1 MIEIPYVLLQTVIYC
16 LIVYRMIDF
25 EWTAVK
31 FFWFLFFMF
40 FSFLYFTFYGMMA
53 IALTPNSDIAAVVA
67 AAFYGIWNIFAGFVT
82 PLAVS
87 FYLNQLSHIFF
98 FLLTNKNTMVIKTL
112 CFVSGLLQRIP
123 IWWKWYYWACPVGWS
138 LYGLFVSQFSDR
150 GDVMETGETVKA
162 FLRRYFGFRHDFL
175 GVAAGSVIGFNVI
188 FIFIFAYSIK
198 SINFQKR

>member
-98 FLLTNKNTMVIKTL
+98 FT
-112 CFVSGLLQRIP
+112 
-123 IWWKWYYWACPVGWS
+123 
-138 LYGLFVSQFSDR
+138 D
-150 GDVMETGETVKA
+150 
-162 FLRRYFGFRHDFL
+162 
-175 GVAAGSVIGFNVI
+175 
-188 FIFIFAYSIK
+188 
-198 SINFQKR
+198 